1 LLVFVHYNPPMLTIV
16 IQAGGESR
24 RMGQDKALMAF
35 LGLPLIQQ
43 VVNRLAPIADELIVT
58 TNHPDDYRFLGLPLF
73 PDLKPGRGALGGLYT
88 ALSSATCETVAV
100 VACDMPFAS
109 ASLIE
114 AASSLLVQEEA
125 DVVIPDSGGG
135 LEPMHAVYRRETC
148 IPAIEAAIEA
158 DQWKLI
164 SWFPQVKVRIL
175 QPDEVKTY
183 DPSGLAFWNL
193 NTPEEFAEAEQRAK
207 LQS

>member
-1 LLVFVHYNPPMLTIV
+1 
-16 IQAGGESR
+16 
-24 RMGQDKALMAF
+24 MGQNKALMPF
-35 LGLPLIQQ
+35 LGRPLIQR
-43 VVNRLAPIADELIVT
+43 VVERLAPIANEVILT
-58 TNHPDDYRFLGLPLF
+58 TNQPEEYRFLGLSLY
-73 PDLKPGRGALGGLYT
+73 PDLKPGRGALGGLFT
-88 ALSSATCETVAV
+88 ALSSATGETVAV

-114 AASSLLVQEEA
+114 AANRLLAQEDA

-148 IPAIEAAIEA
+148 LPEIEAAIEA

-175 QPDEVKTY
+175 PPDEVKRY

-193 NTPEEFAEAEQRAK
+193 NTPEEFTEAEQRAK
-207 LQS
+207 QEDDTTR

>member
-1 LLVFVHYNPPMLTIV
+1 MLSIV

-24 RMGQDKALMAF
+24 RMGQDKALMPF
-35 LGLPLIQQ
+35 LGRPLIQR
-43 VVNRLAPIADELIVT
+43 VVDRLSPVADEVLVT
-58 TNHPDDYRFLGLPLF
+58 TNNPDDYRFLDMPLF
-73 PDLKPGRGALGGLYT
+73 RDLKPGRGALGGLYT
-88 ALSSATCETVAV
+88 ALSSATCEAVAV

-114 AASSLLVQEEA
+114 AAGRLLVQEDA

-135 LEPMHAVYRRETC
+135 LEPLHAVYRRETC
-148 IPAIEAAIEA
+148 IPAIESAIEA
-158 DQWKLI
+158 DQWRLI

-175 QPDEVKTY
+175 QPDEIKHY

-193 NTPEEFAEAEQRAK
+193 NTPEEFAEAEETAK
-207 LQS
+207 RENRKTD